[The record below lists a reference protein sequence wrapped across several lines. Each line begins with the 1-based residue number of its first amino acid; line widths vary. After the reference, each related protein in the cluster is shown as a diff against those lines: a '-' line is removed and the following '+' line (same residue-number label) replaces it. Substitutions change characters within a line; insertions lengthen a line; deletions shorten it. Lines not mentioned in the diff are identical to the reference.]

1 MKLNEMKDL
10 LRESGVVGAGG
21 AGFPSYAKLAAGA
34 DTVILNCSECEPL
47 LKLHRQLL
55 ARYSKEL
62 LMTLEEIVEALGADR
77 AIVAVKE
84 AYTETV
90 DAINAVLADFPK
102 VQLSLMKEFYPA
114 GDEVITV
121 YETTGR
127 VVAPGELPISVGCI
141 VYNVETVYNVYRAWK
156 DSAPVTHKFV
166 TVAGEVQNP
175 CTVKAPLGISYGELI
190 TMVGGSTLRDFAIIS
205 GGPMTGRVATVKDVV
220 TKTTNAILVLPKNA
234 YVVQKKLTPLT
245 ISINRVMAACCQC
258 QMCTDLCSRHLLGHP
273 IEPHKLM
280 RAVASGVATDGD
292 AFLGA
297 FSCSS
302 CGLCEMYSC
311 GQGLNPAGI
320 IAATKNELRKNGVTP
335 PKGGKVAPVE
345 PTREYRKISVSR
357 LTARLGLTQYE
368 LPAPLI
374 DVNIEMNSAK
384 INLSQGIGAL
394 ATPVVTVGQTVAVGD
409 TVADV
414 EPEKLGTAIHASIGG
429 IVTEVTDAYI
439 IIQKTTKSKRKDGVT
454 NVQ

>member
-1 MKLNEMKDL
+1 MKFDE
-10 LRESGVVGAGG
+10 LREIMRRAGIVGAGG
-21 AGFPSYAKLAAGA
+21 AGFPAYAKLNTAA

-47 LKLHRQLL
+47 LRLHRQLL
-55 ARYSKEL
+55 ARYAGEIL
-62 LMTLEEIVEALGADR
+62 LTLQEIADTLGADR
-77 AIVAVKE
+77 VIIAVKE

-90 DAINAVLADFPK
+90 EAVSAVISKFPK
-102 VQLSLMKEFYPA
+102 AKISLMKEFYPA
-114 GDEVITV
+114 GDEIITV

-127 VVAPGELPISVGCI
+127 TVAPGALPISVGCV

-156 DSAPVTHKFV
+156 ESAPVTHKYITV
-166 TVAGEVQNP
+166 TGEVHNP
-175 CTVKAPLGISYGELI
+175 CTVKAPVGISFGELI
-190 TMVGGSTLRDFAIIS
+190 AMIGGSTLRDFALIS

-245 ISINRVMAACCQC
+245 ISVKRAMAACCQC

-280 RAVASGVATDGD
+280 RAVASGVASDAK

-320 IAATKNELRKNGVTP
+320 IAATKNELRKNGITP
-335 PKGGKVAPVE
+335 PKSEGAAVE
-345 PTREYRKISVSR
+345 KTREHRKVSMAR
-357 LTARLGLTQYE
+357 LTARLGLAKYD

-374 DVNIEMNSAK
+374 DVPMETESAK
-384 INLSQGIGAL
+384 LLLSQGIGAP
-394 ATPVVTVGQTVAVGD
+394 AVPAVAVGQS
-409 TVADV
+409 VGKGELIADYGAAA
-414 EPEKLGTAIHASIGG
+414 LGTPIHAPFDGT
-429 IVTEVTDAYI
+429 VTEVTEQAVI
-439 IIQKTTKSKRKDGVT
+439 ITR
-454 NVQ
+454 NHNR